1 MAKEW
6 MQEADEEMER
16 KGTKNTLREALGV
29 KKGKDIPCKKALDA
43 WKNRKSNGLTG
54 KLTFYFNT
62 PDAACKPKG
71 WGKKK

>member
-29 KKGKDIPCKKALDA
+29 KKGEDIPCKKCNGTGEIENELD
-43 WKNRKSNGLTG
+43 
-54 KLTFYFNT
+54 
-62 PDAACKPKG
+62 
-71 WGKKK
+71 